1 MAYSCVSTAYQELL
15 YFPKWEA
22 EVWSFFLKSVL
33 LLSAL
38 QENVIPRSEVGS
50 SMVILSQT
58 LGK

>member
-1 MAYSCVSTAYQELL
+1 MAHSYVSTAYQEFI
-15 YFPKWEA
+15 YFHKWE
-22 EVWSFFLKSVL
+22 VPLWQFFLKSVL

-38 QENVIPRSEVGS
+38 QENVIPPSEVES